1 MTTLCQSDFD
11 DDGDV
16 WLASERE
23 REREERYLT
32 GVLEGGKAREDEDR
46 MVQLRTEEDP

>member
-23 REREERYLT
+23 RAGGALLNRRIR
-32 GVLEGGKAREDEDR
+32 GGKAREDEDR